1 MSQTFRHPDIL
12 EIARTQGKV
21 TVEGLAEHFSVSLQ
35 TIRRD
40 LSDLAETGQLE
51 RVHGGAIVA
60 SGTVNIA
67 YSQRRELNAEAK
79 AAIAAD
85 CAAHIPSDCSVFLN
99 IGTTT
104 EAVAKA
110 LLEHRNLMVVT
121 NNINV
126 ASILAANSSC
136 EIILAG
142 GVLRRK
148 DGGLVGTLTQQ
159 SIERFK
165 VDYAVIGCSALDQD
179 GDLLDFDIQEVGVS
193 QTIIGQ
199 ARQTFLVADQSKF
212 QRSAPVRINSLSALS
227 AVFTDAPLTPFLAE
241 RCAAWDTAVHL
252 CA

>member
-12 EIARTQGKV
+12 EIARSQGKV

-126 ASILAANSSC
+126 ASILAAVSSC

-227 AVFTDAPLTPFLAE
+227 AVFTDAPLTSSLAE
-241 RCAAWDTAVHL
+241 QCAAWGTAVHL

>member
-227 AVFTDAPLTPFLAE
+227 AVFTDAPLTSSLAE
-241 RCAAWDTAVHL
+241 QCAAWGTAVHL

>member
-21 TVEGLAEHFSVSLQ
+21 TVEGLADHFGVSLQ

-67 YSQRRELNAEAK
+67 YSQRRGLNAEAK
-79 AAIAAD
+79 AAIAAK

-104 EAVAKA
+104 ETVAKA
-110 LLEHRNLMVVT
+110 LLDHTNLMVVT

-126 ASILAANSSC
+126 ASILAANKSC
-136 EIILAG
+136 EIVLAG
-142 GVLRRK
+142 GVLRRS

-165 VDYAVIGCSALDQD
+165 VDYAVIGCSALDED
-179 GDLLDFDIQEVGVS
+179 GDLLDFDLQEVGVS

-199 ARQTFLVADQSKF
+199 ARQTFLVADHSKF
-212 QRSAPVRINSLSALS
+212 QRSAPVRITSFKALS
-227 AVFTDAPLTPFLAE
+227 AVFTDVPLPSGLAQE
-241 RCAAWDTAVHL
+241 CGTWETEVHL
-252 CA
+252 CP

>member
-12 EIARTQGKV
+12 EIARSQGKV

-85 CAAHIPSDCSVFLN
+85 CAAHIPSNCSVFLN

-126 ASILAANSSC
+126 ASIL
-136 EIILAG
+136 
-142 GVLRRK
+142 
-148 DGGLVGTLTQQ
+148 
-159 SIERFK
+159 
-165 VDYAVIGCSALDQD
+165 
-179 GDLLDFDIQEVGVS
+179 
-193 QTIIGQ
+193 
-199 ARQTFLVADQSKF
+199 
-212 QRSAPVRINSLSALS
+212 
-227 AVFTDAPLTPFLAE
+227 
-241 RCAAWDTAVHL
+241 
-252 CA
+252 

>member
-227 AVFTDAPLTPFLAE
+227 AVFTDAPLTPSLAE

>member
-12 EIARTQGKV
+12 EIARSQGKV

-227 AVFTDAPLTPFLAE
+227 AVFTDAPLTPSLAE

>member
-227 AVFTDAPLTPFLAE
+227 AVFTDAPLTSSLAE
-241 RCAAWDTAVHL
+241 HCAAWGTAVHL

>member
-12 EIARTQGKV
+12 EIARSQGKV

-179 GDLLDFDIQEVGVS
+179 GDLLDFDIQGVGVS

-227 AVFTDAPLTPFLAE
+227 AVFTDAPLTPSLAE

>member
-1 MSQTFRHPDIL
+1 M
-12 EIARTQGKV
+12 
-21 TVEGLAEHFSVSLQ
+21 
-35 TIRRD
+35 
-40 LSDLAETGQLE
+40 
-51 RVHGGAIVA
+51 A

-227 AVFTDAPLTPFLAE
+227 AVFTDAPLTPSLAE

>member
-12 EIARTQGKV
+12 EIARSQGKV

-79 AAIAAD
+79 AAIAGD

-227 AVFTDAPLTPFLAE
+227 AVFTDAPLTSSLAE
-241 RCAAWDTAVHL
+241 QCAAWGTAVHL

>member
-12 EIARTQGKV
+12 EIARSQGKV

-227 AVFTDAPLTPFLAE
+227 AVFTDAPLTSSLAE
-241 RCAAWDTAVHL
+241 QCAAWGTAVHL

>member
-12 EIARTQGKV
+12 EIAQSQGKV
-21 TVEGLAEHFSVSLQ
+21 TVEGLAEHFGVSLQ

-79 AAIAAD
+79 ASIAAK

-110 LLEHRNLMVVT
+110 LLDHSNLMVVT

-126 ASILAANSSC
+126 ASILAANNSC

-165 VDYAVIGCSALDQD
+165 VDYAVIGCSALDEA
-179 GDLLDFDIQEVGVS
+179 GDLLDFDLQEVGVS
-193 QTIIGQ
+193 QTIIEQ

-212 QRSAPVRINSLSALS
+212 QRSAPVRITSLKALS
-227 AVFTDAPLTPFLAE
+227 AMFTDAAVAPALAE

-252 CA
+252 CP